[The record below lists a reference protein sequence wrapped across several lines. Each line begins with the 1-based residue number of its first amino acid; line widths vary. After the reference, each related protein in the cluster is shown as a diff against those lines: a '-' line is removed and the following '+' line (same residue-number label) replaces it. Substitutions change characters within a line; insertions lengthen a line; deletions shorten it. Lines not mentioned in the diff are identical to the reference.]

1 MSKQGYNMTE
11 ELKPF
16 DLADSPDK
24 HRWEAL
30 FRGSVITTQANAI
43 INYVTIADQKAQVM
57 LFLNSLVLPLA
68 ISGLKQGD
76 HNVAYSIA
84 LATAFTTVFSAV
96 CVLIPRGG
104 RIIKRTKA
112 NNLMHFSN
120 INRFATFEA
129 YCAEM
134 IPVFNDTQKLSKE
147 AMKLIYDTSSFIL
160 KGKFF
165 WLRLCYGIF
174 LVGNFAAILA
184 YVMM

>member
-1 MSKQGYNMTE
+1 MTE

-76 HNVAYSIA
+76 HNLAYSIA
-84 LATAFTTVFSAV
+84 LATAFTTVFSAM

-104 RIIKRTKA
+104 RIMARRDPGGSVHWPGVWF
-112 NNLMHFSN
+112 L
-120 INRFATFEA
+120 
-129 YCAEM
+129 Y
-134 IPVFNDTQKLSKE
+134 IPYPAHAITG
-147 AMKLIYDTSSFIL
+147 SSMV
-160 KGKFF
+160 
-165 WLRLCYGIF
+165 WQRL
-174 LVGNFAAILA
+174 AA
-184 YVMM
+184 